1 MKKLALVFVVGM
13 FLSFALSFSSVVKA
27 QDQHD
32 IAAQDSLSIDDMD
45 PVLYHPGDE
54 AEEGSE
60 SSNALLWGAI
70 AVVVVVGGYLVWK
83 KSSKK

>member
-1 MKKLALVFVVGM
+1 MKKLALVFVIGM
-13 FLSFALSFSSVVKA
+13 FLSFALSFSSVVRA
-27 QDQHD
+27 QDEHD

-54 AEEGSE
+54 DEESSE
-60 SSNALLWGAI
+60 SSNGLLWGGI
-70 AVVVVVGGYLVWK
+70 AVVVVVGGFLMWK